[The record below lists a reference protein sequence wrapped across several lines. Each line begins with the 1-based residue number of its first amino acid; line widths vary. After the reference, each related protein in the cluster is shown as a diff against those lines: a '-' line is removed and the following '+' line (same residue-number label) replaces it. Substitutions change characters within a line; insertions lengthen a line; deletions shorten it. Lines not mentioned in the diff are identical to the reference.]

1 MAVDPDELRAPL
13 AGAPALAVAPPPE
26 PDPAEEAEAAA
37 WSAVVAAW
45 DDEEAHRAYLERP
58 LDLDGLALAGQRYRA
73 VLAERPGDAIAT
85 RCRDE
90 VVRRATVLG
99 LTSLPRSAP
108 PRRVPR
114 WILIAIVGAGSAV
127 LAGWAAT
134 TFFRLLTSPSGAL
147 P

>member
-1 MAVDPDELRAPL
+1 MAAEPDDPRAAPT
-13 AGAPALAVAPPPE
+13 GTPALAVAPPPE

-37 WSAVVAAW
+37 WAAVVAAW
-45 DDEEAHRAYLERP
+45 DDEEAHRAYLARP
-58 LDLDGLALAGQRYRA
+58 LDLDGLALAGRRYRA

-90 VVRRATVLG
+90 VVQRAMVQG
-99 LTSLPRSAP
+99 LASIPRSAP
-108 PRRVPR
+108 PRRVLR

-127 LAGWAAT
+127 LVGWAAT
-134 TFFRLLTSPSGAL
+134 TLFRLLTPPTGAL